1 MNNSKASCPIC
12 GGVILLP
19 ADVEVSEII
28 TCSECYNR
36 VVIEKIE
43 GGDVILSKAP
53 EIDEDWGQ

>member
-12 GGVILLP
+12 GGAILLTT
-19 ADVEVSEII
+19 DVEISEII

-43 GGDVILSKAP
+43 GRDVILSEAP